1 MDVFLYILIV
11 LLVTVILLLLIKI
24 HLLRKSAEEI
34 RKAFSDRLSTETNT
48 LIDISS
54 QDHYLCA
61 LATDINEQL
70 KKLRQERHRYKQGD
84 LAVKETIAGI
94 SHDLR
99 TPLTAICGYLD
110 LLEEEETSETA
121 KQYLDIIRDRANA
134 LKKLTEELLSY
145 SIAASSAASLVFKD
159 TVLNHVLEESISSQY
174 AMLRGCG
181 ITPVI
186 SMPEEKIIR
195 RLDKNALFRI
205 FENIISNAIK
215 YRDGD
220 LQITLSVDGQVTFS
234 NHAAGLCEVD
244 VQKLFDRLYTVETGV
259 KSTGLGLSIAKTLT
273 EQMNGQISAR
283 YVKGVLFID
292 LRFPHELFS
301 L

>member
-1 MDVFLYILIV
+1 MDVFLYILIG
-11 LLVTVILLLLIKI
+11 LLVTLILLLLFKI

-34 RKAFSDRLSTETNT
+34 RKSFSDKLSTETNT

-54 QDHYLCA
+54 RDPILCA
-61 LATDINEQL
+61 LACDINEQL
-70 KKLRQERHRYKQGD
+70 KKLRKERHLYKQGD

-110 LLEEEETSETA
+110 LLEEEETSKTA
-121 KQYLDIIRDRANA
+121 KQYLDIIRNRANA

-159 TVLNHVLEESISSQY
+159 TVLNHVLEEGISSQY
-174 AMLRGCG
+174 AVLRGCG

-186 SMPEEKIIR
+186 SMPKEKIIR

-215 YRDGD
+215 YSDGD
-220 LQITLSVDGQVTFS
+220 LQITLSADGQITFS
-234 NHAAGLCEVD
+234 NHAAGLSEVD

-292 LRFPHELFS
+292 LEFRKFA
-301 L
+301 

>member
-1 MDVFLYILIV
+1 MDVFLYILIG
-11 LLVTVILLLLIKI
+11 LLVAVILLLFFKI
-24 HLLRKSAEEI
+24 HLLRKSAAEI
-34 RKAFSDRLSTETNT
+34 RKSFSDKLSMETNT

-54 QDHYLCA
+54 HDPYLCA
-61 LATDINEQL
+61 LACDINEQL
-70 KKLRQERHRYKQGD
+70 KKLRKERHRYKQGD

-121 KQYLDIIRDRANA
+121 KQYLDVIRNRANA
-134 LKKLTEELLSY
+134 LKQLTEELLSY
-145 SIAASSAASLVFKD
+145 SIAASSAASLVFND

-174 AMLRGCG
+174 AVLKGCG

-205 FENIISNAIK
+205 FENIINNAVK
-215 YRDGD
+215 YSDGD
-220 LQITLSVDGQVTFS
+220 LQITLSADGQITFS
-234 NHAAGLCEVD
+234 NHAAGLNEVD
-244 VQKLFDRLYTVETGV
+244 VQKLFDRLYTVETGM

-273 EQMNGQISAR
+273 EQMHGQISAR
-283 YVKGVLFID
+283 FVKGVLFID
-292 LRFPHELFS
+292 LQFEKNV
-301 L
+301 